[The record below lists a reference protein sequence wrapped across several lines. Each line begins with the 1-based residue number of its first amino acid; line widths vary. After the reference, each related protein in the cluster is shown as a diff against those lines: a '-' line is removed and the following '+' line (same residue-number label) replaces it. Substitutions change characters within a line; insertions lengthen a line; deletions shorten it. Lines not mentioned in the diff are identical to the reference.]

1 MVNDLILLESVMD
14 SLTGRQKDPSLLV
27 RVLALRGLGN
37 IAVGAPE
44 KVGANGTEL
53 VGSSGAGLG
62 GEGGA
67 YGGHCLLWEWGCW
80 PRPHPG
86 DGAVARPLRPTAVG
100 RWWAW
105 WDEGEISSPKWSGT
119 GNGLP
124 GVGVE
129 SPTPGGGREA
139 WRCGTWGRGQWG
151 WVGLG
156 ISEVFSN
163 PNDSVMV

>member
-86 DGAVARPLRPTAVG
+86 DGAVARPLRPTAVFGGGHGGMREKFLLQSG
-100 RWWAW
+100 RALEMGCLVWGWSHRPLGVVGKHGDVVPGDAVSGDGLGW
-105 WDEGEISSPKWSGT
+105 GSPRS
-119 GNGLP
+119 
-124 GVGVE
+124 
-129 SPTPGGGREA
+129 SPTPMTR
-139 WRCGTWGRGQWG
+139 
-151 WVGLG
+151 
-156 ISEVFSN
+156 
-163 PNDSVMV
+163 